1 LYLKQKY
8 KMEHPL
14 VISQHFHLQLLYCV
28 QTTRKTS
35 CKHVSDFDITES
47 DNDVGIMR
55 LSTAIVYGKNVQPV
69 NIVSTNYNVEAGE
82 PVSIIGWGITQNM
95 ICAAPSK
102 EDGVDFC
109 DGDVGAPLLHNNTLV
124 GIASFRDPTCGRQEY
139 PGIYTRIAKYTVPS
153 SRISNG
159 ASVDI
164 SSFPFAAVLLRE
176 SLFGNFVQSCVGSI
190 VNNRCILTSANC
202 FYYDVPSQWSVRLG
216 SSYASSGGTIYSVAQ
231 LIGHPQFDVIGS
243 DNDVGLMRLSSA
255 IVYGTNVQRRGNLI
269 TINQQTCRSN
279 YNLIGMTV
287 TNNMQC
293 AGAGSI
299 LGADFCDGDIGA
311 PLLHNNVLA
320 GIASWRTP
328 ICGLAY
334 YPGIFTRVN
343 IYSNW
348 IVANA

>member
-1 LYLKQKY
+1 
-8 KMEHPL
+8 MDSL
-14 VISQHFHLQLLYCV
+14 VIALLLISSV
-28 QTTRKTS
+28 
-35 CKHVSDFDITES
+35 
-47 DNDVGIMR
+47 
-55 LSTAIVYGKNVQPV
+55 
-69 NIVSTNYNVEAGE
+69 
-82 PVSIIGWGITQNM
+82 
-95 ICAAPSK
+95 AA
-102 EDGVDFC
+102 
-109 DGDVGAPLLHNNTLV
+109 
-124 GIASFRDPTCGRQEY
+124 
-139 PGIYTRIAKYTVPS
+139 VPS

-202 FYYDVPSQWSVRLG
+202 FYYDLPSQWSVRLG

-255 IVYGTNVQRRGNLI
+255 IVYGTNVQRVSIAGTNYIVGDNVGVTIVGWGATGFGLPKSERLQRGNLI
-269 TINQQTCRSN
+269 TVNQQTCRSN